1 MPAAEFRLFLDN
13 APVERERLERFGE
26 IRVDQAIGMATEA
39 ELELAVET
47 DDNGRWSLLE
57 DDWAQP
63 FRRARVEVK
72 VGDGDFV
79 PLIDGPVV
87 SQRFELEA
95 GPGASKMIL
104 VAHDDSVLLNR
115 EEKVLVYED
124 MSDSDIASQLIS
136 EYGLTPEVDTV
147 PAAGAAMARV
157 VVQRGTNMQLLR
169 ELARRHG
176 MFAYV
181 KPGAAPGRSVGVFA
195 RPRLAPGSL
204 PEVLL
209 LGPERNVGRFS
220 ARFDALRPMQAA
232 AGSVT
237 IADRAVQSAQA
248 QSSGL
253 PALEGDAV
261 HDVVQAPATTLLART
276 REEPADLD
284 AATQAAA
291 DQSSWGYSASAELD
305 AASYPAV
312 VRIYDVL
319 RVAGTGGHLSGD
331 YLVSRVTHTLTASA
345 YRQELGLRRNARS
358 RGPNA
363 GGQLPGGIL

>member
-13 APVERERLERFGE
+13 APVERERLEHFGE
-26 IRVDQAIGMATEA
+26 IRVDQSIGMATEA
-39 ELELAVET
+39 ELDLPVQT
-47 DDNGRWSLLE
+47 DDAGQWSLLE
-57 DDWAQP
+57 EDWAQP

-72 VGDGDFV
+72 VGDGEFV

-87 SQRFELEA
+87 SQRFDLEA

-115 EEKVLVYED
+115 EEKVFVYED

-147 PAAGAAMARV
+147 PGAGAALARV

-181 KPGAAPGRSVGVFA
+181 KPGTAPGRSVGVFV
-195 RPRLAPGSL
+195 RPRLEPGSL

-209 LGPERNVGRFS
+209 VGPERNVGRFS
-220 ARFDALRPMQAA
+220 ARFDALKPMQAS

-237 IADRAVQSAQA
+237 IADRSVQSGAA
-248 QSSGL
+248 QSSSQR
-253 PALEGDAV
+253 AMEGDAV
-261 HDVVQAPATTLLART
+261 HDVTESPPRTLLART

-284 AATQAAA
+284 AAAQAAA
-291 DQSSWGYSASAELD
+291 DQSAWAYSASAELD
-305 AASYPAV
+305 AGSYPAV
-312 VRIYDVL
+312 VQIYDVL
-319 RVAGTGGHLSGD
+319 RVAGAGGHLSGD
-331 YLVSRVTHTLTASA
+331 YLVSRVTHTLTANA

-358 RGPNA
+358 RGSNTS
-363 GGQLPGGIL
+363 GQLPGGIL